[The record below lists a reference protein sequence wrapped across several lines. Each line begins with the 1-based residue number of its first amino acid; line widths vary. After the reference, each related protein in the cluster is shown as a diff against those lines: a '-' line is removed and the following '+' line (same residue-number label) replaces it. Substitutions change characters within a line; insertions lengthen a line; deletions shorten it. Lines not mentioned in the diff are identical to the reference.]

1 MIDMVLAYQQ
11 QDDKGKSKRKLEVF
25 EKHLKEE
32 GLEIETEHATVMTQI
47 RNLNRHFK
55 MKPFSYF
62 QASQDHKTSFMK
74 IHAPNIVLERYA
86 DIVNMQ
92 KPIKVTIDIYL
103 SLITKLCS
111 VSLASHMEMMM
122 ETRRERRAG
131 SKSFGIE

>member
-92 KPIKVTIDIYL
+92 KPIKVTIDIL
-103 SLITKLCS
+103 SLLITKLCS
-111 VSLASHMEMMM
+111 VSLASLTEMMM